1 MAASPSPL
9 RVSLP
14 DASRLR
20 LESVQEQDGVVV
32 FMATSSMST
41 AACPGC
47 GKHSRH
53 VHSQYFRTLRDL
65 PSQGATVRIC
75 LRTRRFY
82 CRGQN
87 CLRCIFTERFP
98 TLASPHARQTSRHI
112 GALECI
118 GYALGGEPG
127 FRLAAHLGIHAS
139 GDTILRTIK
148 RRSTPPSP
156 VRVLGVDDWAWRR
169 GHRYGTVLVDLERQR
184 PVDLLPDRESA
195 TLARWLREHPEV
207 EIISRD
213 RAGAYAQGARKGA
226 PDALQIADRFHILCN
241 LTQAIQ
247 RMLDRIAR
255 TLHKLELRVPGAI
268 PEATDAPTKNSELVT
283 ESAAAIVIPAS
294 DSNFANQRQQQS
306 QERQQQKQARF
317 EAVTAARQRGL
328 THRAIAQEFGLNIQA
343 VRRLLKV
350 KELAPPTPRRHRTRL
365 EPFREYLHR
374 RWSEGC
380 HNASQLWRELRDQGY
395 AGQRSRVKEFLH
407 SWRSHPPNP
416 ALRRHKLPAM
426 RQVAF
431 WLTKPALQRNALEEQ
446 WVKALAERDP
456 RIATVTHFAQEF
468 RNLFRDHDSNALIG
482 WLNHADQSGI
492 PELRGF
498 ASGIRRDQMA
508 VMAALQHRWSN
519 GQVEGQ
525 VHRLKLLKRQ
535 MYGRSGFLLLRNRVL
550 PFVDNAPT
558 SVTRAP

>member
-1 MAASPSPL
+1 
-9 RVSLP
+9 
-14 DASRLR
+14 
-20 LESVQEQDGVVV
+20 
-32 FMATSSMST
+32 MATSTTST
-41 AACPGC
+41 AVCPLC

-82 CRGQN
+82 CRGRD
-87 CLRCIFTERFP
+87 CLRRIFTERFP
-98 TLASPHARQTSRHI
+98 SLANAHARQTSRHL

-127 FRLAAHLGIHAS
+127 FRLAAQLGIRAS

-148 RRSTPPSP
+148 RRSSMPSH

-169 GHRYGTVLVDLERQR
+169 GHRYGTVLVDLERHR

-195 TLARWLREHPEV
+195 TLARWLRDHPEV

-226 PDALQIADRFHILCN
+226 PGAVQIADRFHILCN
-241 LTQAIQ
+241 LTQAI
-247 RMLDRIAR
+247 RSMLDRMAT
-255 TLHKLELRVPGAI
+255 TLHKLELPAAI
-268 PEATDAPTKNSELVT
+268 ALPCAANAPAKNGDLLT
-283 ESAAAIVIPAS
+283 ESADPIVIAAS
-294 DSNFANQRQQQS
+294 DSNLANERQQQF
-306 QERQQQKQARF
+306 QERQQQRQARF
-317 EAVTAARQRGL
+317 EAVKAARGRGL
-328 THRAIAQEFGLNIQA
+328 THRAIAEEFGLNIQA

-350 KELAPPTPRRHRTRL
+350 KQLAPPAPRRHRTRL
-365 EPFREYLHR
+365 EPFREYLQR

-380 HNASQLWRELRDQGY
+380 HNASQLLRELREQGY
-395 AGQRSRVKEFLH
+395 AGHRSRVKEFLH
-407 SWRSHPPNP
+407 PWRSHPPNP
-416 ALRRHKLPAM
+416 SLRRPKLPAM

-446 WVKALAERDP
+446 WVKALAERDS
-456 RIATVTHFAQEF
+456 RIATVAHFAQEF
-468 RNLFRDHDSNALIG
+468 RNLFRDHDASALPA
-482 WLNHADQSGI
+482 WLNRAEQSGI

-498 ASGIRRDQMA
+498 ASGIRRDQIA
-508 VMAALQHRWSN
+508 VIAALQHRWSN

-535 MYGRSGFLLLRNRVL
+535 MYGRSGFLLLRKRVL
-550 PFVDNAPT
+550 PFVDNAPE
-558 SVTRAP
+558 SAPRAP